1 MKFFIAVTR
10 CDTIYI
16 IEDWYQGS
24 DAQGPPLPFPRIN
37 DVTPDVTIKQNAGG
51 KGGKERGGFDA
62 QFLTVSVK

>member
-24 DAQGPPLPFPRIN
+24 DAQGLPHPFPRIN
-37 DVTPDVTIKQNAGG
+37 DVTPDVTFKQNE
-51 KGGKERGGFDA
+51 GGKERGGFDA